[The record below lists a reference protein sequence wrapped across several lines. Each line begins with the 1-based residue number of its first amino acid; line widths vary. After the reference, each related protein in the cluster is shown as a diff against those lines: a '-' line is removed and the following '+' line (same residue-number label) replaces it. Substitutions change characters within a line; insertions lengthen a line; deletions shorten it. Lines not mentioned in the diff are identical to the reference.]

1 MNNYTTPWREKQVKT
16 IAKLTNYRKKNRH
29 LATRLR
35 ELTDPQLLAIA
46 DYIEDCGSYITMT
59 ATADNAVKI
68 TAANFCRQRL
78 CAVCAWRRQA
88 RFVATTYPALE
99 LLTNNGFTLLFV
111 TLTVKN
117 VCQDKIGEATNELS
131 EAYTRLNRSAIC
143 SGVQGYVRSIE
154 VTFNQDTETWHP
166 HIHAIWIMPADYSP
180 IHPEYISQPALIKAW
195 RKALRAGYNPNVDIR
210 MLRPTKLGTQP
221 YIEAIK
227 YALKPADLTAEQTAA
242 LYYALKGKRL
252 ISFGGLLAHLRQ
264 ALSEHDPLLDHVQ
277 LRDEILAQTVYQINP
292 HGGQYEIVSQIIRR
306 NDHV

>member
-29 LATRLR
+29 VAGKLR
-35 ELTDPQLLAIA
+35 QLSDPLMLDIA
-46 DYIEDCGSYITMT
+46 DYIEECGSFITMT
-59 ATADNAVKI
+59 ATSAGAVKI

-99 LLTNNGFTLLFV
+99 LLTNNGFQLVFV
-111 TLTVKN
+111 TLTIRN
-117 VCQDKIGEATNELS
+117 VDQDSLDQAVTELS

-154 VTFNQDTETWHP
+154 VTFNQESNSWHP

-180 IHPEYISQPALIKAW
+180 IHPEYISQPELIKAW
-195 RKALRAGYNPNVDIR
+195 RKALRAGYDPTVDIR
-210 MLRPTKLGTQP
+210 LLRPTKIGTQP

-227 YALKPADLTAEQTAA
+227 YALKPADLTAEQTAS
-242 LYYALKGKRL
+242 LYYSLKGKRL
-252 ISFGGLLAHLRQ
+252 ISFGGLLASLRQ
-264 ALSEHDPLLDHVQ
+264 ALAEQDPLLDHVQ
-277 LRDEILAQTVYQINP
+277 LRD
-292 HGGQYEIVSQIIRR
+292 
-306 NDHV
+306 